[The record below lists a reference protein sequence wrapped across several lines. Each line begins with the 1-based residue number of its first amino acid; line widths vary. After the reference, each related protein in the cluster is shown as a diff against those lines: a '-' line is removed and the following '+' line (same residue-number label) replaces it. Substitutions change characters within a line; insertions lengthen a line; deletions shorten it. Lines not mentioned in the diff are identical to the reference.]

1 MTNGEIKKLNRQT
14 LNELKK
20 LDREGKATIAQIAL
34 IGSLERELAA

>member
-14 LNELKK
+14 LKELKK
-20 LDREGKATIAQIAL
+20 LANEGKATIAQIAL